1 MNKFLL
7 LYYGPVEDSP
17 ELRDASQRWF
27 ERLGDRVVDSGNPF
41 GSCVEATRGS
51 SRERTVEDGAP
62 TGYSIISA
70 ENQQEAQRLVE
81 DCPFATTVLLCEAL
95 RM

>member
-17 ELRDASQRWF
+17 ALRDASQRWF
-27 ERLGDRVVDSGNPF
+27 EGLGDRVVDSGNPF
-41 GSCVEATRGS
+41 GSCVEVTAGKG
-51 SRERTVEDGAP
+51 RERTADDGRP

-70 ENQQEAQRLVE
+70 EGQQEAQRLVQ
-81 DCPFATTVLLCEAL
+81 DCPFATTVLVCEAL

>member
-27 ERLGDRVVDSGNPF
+27 ARLGDRVVDSGNPF
-41 GSCVEATRGS
+41 ASCVEVSRTSTRDRGGDAG
-51 SRERTVEDGAP
+51 VP

-70 ENQQEAQRLVE
+70 EGREAAQRLVE
-81 DCPFATTVLLCEAL
+81 DCPFATSVLMCEAR